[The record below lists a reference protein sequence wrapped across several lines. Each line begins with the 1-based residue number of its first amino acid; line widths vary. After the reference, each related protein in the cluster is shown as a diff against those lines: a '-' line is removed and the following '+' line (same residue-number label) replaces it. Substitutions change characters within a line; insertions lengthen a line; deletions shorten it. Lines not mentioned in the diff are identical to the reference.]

1 MPFHS
6 GNLPLYD
13 FHGNLQN
20 DLPFLEEMGSQEY
33 RSWGGGWH
41 LRVLSGVVDA
51 GKFTQRLS
59 DPNSCKC
66 LFRMAPMFYLLENG
80 DVSPLFYFVFVKY
93 HFTLSVLSYHGN
105 QPEGCRDQPS

>member
-1 MPFHS
+1 MPYHS

-20 DLPFLEEMGSQEY
+20 LPFLEEIGSRNY
-33 RSWGGGWH
+33 RSAGAGCRGTH
-41 LRVLSGVVDA
+41 LRPLSGIVDA
-51 GKFTQRLS
+51 GESTQHLS

-66 LFRMAPMFYLLENG
+66 LFRTARVFYLLKNG

-93 HFTLSVLSYHGN
+93 HFTLSVLSCHGN
-105 QPEGCRDQPS
+105 QPEGCR